1 MGSCLDTDTDPT
13 NLTSDSISMW
23 FYIFQTV
30 LGGFISLIYNY
41 LVSGLQVFT
50 TKVLVL

>member
-1 MGSCLDTDTDPT
+1 MGSCPDTDTDPT

-23 FYIFQTV
+23 FYIFQIV